1 MKASK
6 FLTLVLVANT
16 SIAIASDWQ
25 PANKMLVI
33 ANALAVLALVA
44 IQFIFRKD

>member
-6 FLTLVLVANT
+6 FLTLTLAANFT
-16 SIAIASDWQ
+16 IAIASDWAS
-25 PANKMLVI
+25 ANKMLVI

-44 IQFIFRKD
+44 VQFIFRED